1 MEKERYA
8 GLAGTEQSGSLQ
20 APVPGEGVIE
30 VVPSVGE
37 RVEKGQVLVG
47 TEAMKMEHRLRA
59 PRPGEV
65 GSVRSAPGE
74 QVERGKVPVVT
85 EEKGD
90 SSE

>member
-1 MEKERYA
+1 MA
-8 GLAGTEQSGSLQ
+8 DAEQSGSLQ
-20 APVPGEGVIE
+20 APIPGRVIE
-30 VVPSVGE
+30 VVPSAGE

-47 TEAMKMEHRLRA
+47 TEVMKMEHGLRA
-59 PRPGEV
+59 PHSGEV
-65 GSVRSAPGE
+65 VPVLSAPCE

>member
-1 MEKERYA
+1 MRGRRA
-8 GLAGTEQSGSLQ
+8 PSSPGRCRP
-20 APVPGEGVIE
+20 PVPGEGVIE